1 MTYNN
6 ASLEGTLD
14 VQEPSFFEKY
24 QKTIL
29 IVAAAVVVLV
39 GAFFAY
45 KYLYLQPRNEA
56 GSAELALGQDFFA
69 YGDYDKAL
77 NGDPSV
83 GFKGYVALASE
94 YSGTDAGNLAN
105 LYAGLSLAQQDK
117 AKEAIPYLEAFE
129 PQKDGVISAMGVQAL
144 GQCYATDGQIEKAV
158 EALKK
163 AAKLG
168 ERSIAAFCLL
178 EAGQLLE
185 TQDKKSE
192 ALALYEQI
200 KKEYY
205 DTAAAQDIDKYIQR
219 ASY

>member
-1 MTYNN
+1 MTQNN

-14 VQEPSFFEKY
+14 IQAPSFFEKY
-24 QKTIL
+24 QKGIL
-29 IVAAAVVVLV
+29 IGVTAVIVLV

-45 KYLYLQPRNEA
+45 KYLYLVPRNES
-56 GSAELALGQDFFA
+56 GSAELAKGQEFFA

-77 NGDPSV
+77 NGDPSI

-117 AKEAIPYLEAFE
+117 AKEAIPYLEAFD
-129 PQKDGVISAMGVQAL
+129 PQDDGVISAMGVQAL
-144 GQCYATDGQIEKAV
+144 GQCYATDGQVDKAV
-158 EALKK
+158 EALKQ

-168 ERSIAAFCLL
+168 EKSIAAFCLL

-185 TQDKKSE
+185 TQGKKAE

-200 KKEYY
+200 KKDYY
-205 DTAAAQDIDKYIQR
+205 DTAAAQEIDKYIQR
-219 ASY
+219 AS